1 MKYFIF
7 ATVALFSLL
16 GILGWLKKEP
26 KKSQEEI
33 VQEIPLAKPVPHS
46 QIAAS
51 AVIDLTPPHKASASP
66 SVVDEALPEADLVER
81 LFALDDSILPIVETV
96 SFTSRVPWLKG
107 RPAWI
112 ADYASHFETSRHF
125 IARSLNCKLDYFTQK
140 VSPGD
145 RFNVFKKDLD
155 LTFYLVVDLSRCKMW
170 FYYIDQGANERV
182 LLKSY
187 RIGVGRLDPQKAS
200 GCATPL
206 GKYAIG
212 DKVAV
217 YKPGTMGFYHDKK
230 VEMVQ
235 VFGTRWIPLEKAIDG
250 SSESPKGLGLHGA
263 PCSVDPATGACSEDL
278 NKIGKHETD
287 GGILLSSEDLEELF
301 AILITKPTVVEIVK
315 DFHQAQPPGREAEP
329 ISRSAP

>member
-26 KKSQEEI
+26 KKAEEI
-33 VQEIPLAKPVPHS
+33 VQEIPLAKPASPS
-46 QIAAS
+46 QTAAN
-51 AVIDLTPPHKASASP
+51 AVINLTPPQNKASASLI
-66 SVVDEALPEADLVER
+66 DEKLPEADQVER
-81 LFALDDSILPIVETV
+81 LFALDDSKLPIVETV

-125 IARSLNCKLDYFTQK
+125 IARSLNRKLDYFTQK

-155 LTFYLVVDLSRCKMW
+155 LTFHLVVDLTRCKMW
-170 FYYIDQGANERV
+170 FYYIDKGTNERV

-187 RIGVGRLDPQKAS
+187 RIGVGRLDSQKAS
-200 GCATPL
+200 GSATPL

-217 YKPGTMGFYHDKK
+217 YKPGTMGFYQDKK

-250 SSESPKGLGLHGA
+250 ASESPKGLGLHGA
-263 PCSVDPATGACSEDL
+263 PCSVDPSTGACSEDL
-278 NKIGKHETD
+278 SKIGKQETD

-315 DFHQAQPPGREAEP
+315 DFHQAQPPGRETELS
-329 ISRSAP
+329 SRSAP